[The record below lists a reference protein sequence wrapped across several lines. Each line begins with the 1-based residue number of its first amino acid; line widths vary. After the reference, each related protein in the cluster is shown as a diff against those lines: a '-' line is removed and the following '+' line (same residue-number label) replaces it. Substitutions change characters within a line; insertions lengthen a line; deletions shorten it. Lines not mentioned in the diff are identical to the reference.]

1 MIDLHTHTFFSDG
14 ELIPSE
20 LVRRAEDKGYKAIAL
35 TDHVDASNIDIV
47 VPRIVKV
54 AEELNRLQSV
64 KVIAGLELTHVPPAS
79 IKRLA
84 DAAREM
90 GAQLVLV
97 HGETPVEPVKEGT
110 NLAAIEAGVDVLAH
124 PGLITRDEVRLAVKK
139 GILLEI
145 TTRKGHSLG
154 NGIVAKLAL
163 QENALLIVN
172 TDTHA
177 PGDLVTEAYAKKVLL
192 CAGIPEEKTH
202 SIFQNSVHAVQKVL

>member
-14 ELIPSE
+14 ALVPSE

-90 GAQLVLV
+90 GAQLVVV

-110 NLAAIEAGVDVLAH
+110 NLAAIEAGVDILAH

-163 QENALLIVN
+163 EENALLIVN

-177 PGDLVTEAYAKKVLL
+177 PGDLVTEAFAKKVLL

>member
-14 ELIPSE
+14 ALVPSE

-90 GAQLVLV
+90 GAQLVVV

-163 QENALLIVN
+163 EENALLIVN

-177 PGDLVTEAYAKKVLL
+177 PGDLVTEAFAKKVLL

-202 SIFQNSVHAVQKVL
+202 SIFQNSVHTVQKVL